1 MPTATDEQ
9 IKTAYKKAALK
20 WHPDR
25 VPHDSPERAK
35 RTKKFQAINDAY
47 YTLSEKTRRK
57 EYDQARQFHTAS
69 GGRTYTDEDDEDV
82 DEEVPRA
89 SGAGG
94 FPWSW
99 FTGQG
104 HASTEQA
111 DDFSQAQFQQ
121 PFEEMMDAAGLS
133 EGSARQPTKR
143 FWGITGAMAGGTLGF
158 IVGNLVGAAA
168 GAAAGHQLGQIRDK
182 SGKSVYE
189 VYQGLDQNSKARV
202 LSELATKIF
211 QGAIS

>member
-1 MPTATDEQ
+1 MEQ
-9 IKTAYKKAALK
+9 VKTAYKKAALK

-47 YTLSEKTRRK
+47 YTLSEASRRK
-57 EYDQARQFHTAS
+57 EYDEARQFHTAS
-69 GGRTYTDEDDEDV
+69 GGRTYTDEDEEEADD
-82 DEEVPRA
+82 EVPR
-89 SGAGG
+89 GNTKAGG

-104 HASTEQA
+104 GANAEQA
-111 DDFSQAQFQQ
+111 DDFSRSQFQE

-133 EGSARQPTKR
+133 EGSAHQPTKR
-143 FWGITGAMAGGTLGF
+143 FWGIAGAAAGGILGF
-158 IVGNLVGAAA
+158 IVGNFVGAAV
-168 GAAAGHQLGQIRDK
+168 GLAAGNQVGQIRDK
-182 SGKSVYE
+182 SGKSVYQ
-189 VYQGLDQNSKARV
+189 VFQGLDQGSKARV
-202 LSELATKIF
+202 LSELAAKIF